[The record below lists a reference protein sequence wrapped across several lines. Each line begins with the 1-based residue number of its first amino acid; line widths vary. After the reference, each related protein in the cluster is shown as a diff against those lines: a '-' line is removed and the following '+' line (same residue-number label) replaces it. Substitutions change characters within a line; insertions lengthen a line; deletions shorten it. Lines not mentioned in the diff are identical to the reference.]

1 MGTKQSTKRNK
12 HRAKKS
18 YDQNK
23 EIITWDVLTSLAQGI
38 MGTLGNYERLVSE
51 MAKTYPERLED
62 YKCKETYAGF
72 YKLLEEHL
80 NQLLNLIKLHSKVDE
95 NNEIKKDANGIF
107 LYSKGICKS
116 QEEMSKVSTLVMEY
130 MNEQT
135 LVSEIGSKVLP
146 ELAVQ
151 FQVSKEIMKVI
162 TDLSTSV
169 QETEETAL
177 KELTATMV
185 EGANNGNTQKD

>member
-1 MGTKQSTKRNK
+1 MGTKQSTKRTK

-23 EIITWDVLTSLAQGI
+23 EVITWDVLTSLAQGI

-51 MAKTYPERLED
+51 MAKTYPDRLND
-62 YKCKETYAGF
+62 FKCKETYAGF

-80 NQLLNLIKLHSKVDE
+80 TQLLNLIKLHSQVDE
-95 NNEIKKDANGIF
+95 NSDIKKDANGVF
-107 LYSKGICKS
+107 LYKKGICKT
-116 QEEMSKVSTLVMEY
+116 QEEMSAVTTLIMEY

-135 LVSEIGSKVLP
+135 LVTELGSKVLP

-151 FQVSKEIMKVI
+151 FQVSKEIMKVV
-162 TDLSTSV
+162 TDLSDSV
-169 QETEETAL
+169 TAAENDAMLELAKDMKEEFHGE
-177 KELTATMV
+177 K
-185 EGANNGNTQKD
+185 

>member
-1 MGTKQSTKRNK
+1 MGTKQSTKRTK
-12 HRAKKS
+12 HRAKKN

-23 EIITWDVLTSLAQGI
+23 EVITWDVLISLAQGI
-38 MGTLGNYERLVSE
+38 MGTLGNYEKLVSE

-62 YKCKETYAGF
+62 FKCKETYTGF

-80 NQLLNLIKLHSKVDE
+80 TQLLNLIKLHSKVDE
-95 NNEIKKDANGIF
+95 NNEIKKDADGVF
-107 LYSKGICKS
+107 LYKKGICKS
-116 QEEMSKVSTLVMEY
+116 EAEMSKVSTLVMEY

-151 FQVSKEIMKVI
+151 FQVSKEIMNVI
-162 TDLSTSV
+162 QDLASSV
-169 QETEETAL
+169 KTTENEA
-177 KELTATMV
+177 MV
-185 EGANNGNTQKD
+185 EMAKGMKECADGEKQN

>member
-1 MGTKQSTKRNK
+1 MGTKQSTKRTK

-23 EIITWDVLTSLAQGI
+23 EVITWDVLTSLAQGI

-51 MAKTYPERLED
+51 MAKTYPDRLND
-62 YKCKETYAGF
+62 FKCKETYAGF

-80 NQLLNLIKLHSKVDE
+80 TQLLNLIKLHSQVDE
-95 NNEIKKDANGIF
+95 NGDIKKDANGVF
-107 LYSKGICKS
+107 LYKKGICKT
-116 QEEMSKVSTLVMEY
+116 QEEMSAVTTLIMEY

-135 LVSEIGSKVLP
+135 LVTELGSKVLP

-151 FQVSKEIMKVI
+151 FQVSKEIMKVV
-162 TDLSTSV
+162 TDLSDSV
-169 QETEETAL
+169 TAAENDAILELAKDMKEEL
-177 KELTATMV
+177 HGE
-185 EGANNGNTQKD
+185 E

>member
-1 MGTKQSTKRNK
+1 MGTKQSTKRTK

-23 EIITWDVLTSLAQGI
+23 EVITWDILTSLAQGI

-51 MAKTYPERLED
+51 MAKTYPDRLND
-62 YKCKETYAGF
+62 FKCKETYAGF

-80 NQLLNLIKLHSKVDE
+80 TQLLNLIKLHSQVDE
-95 NNEIKKDANGIF
+95 NGDIKKDAKGVF
-107 LYSKGICKS
+107 LYKKGICKT
-116 QEEMSKVSTLVMEY
+116 QEEMSAVTTLIMEY

-135 LVSEIGSKVLP
+135 LVTELGSKVLP

-151 FQVSKEIMKVI
+151 FQVSKEIMKVV
-162 TDLSTSV
+162 TDLSDSV
-169 QETEETAL
+169 TAAENDAMLELAKDMKEEL
-177 KELTATMV
+177 HGE
-185 EGANNGNTQKD
+185 E

>member
-1 MGTKQSTKRNK
+1 MGTKQSTKRTK

-23 EIITWDVLTSLAQGI
+23 EVITWDVLTSLAQGI

-51 MAKTYPERLED
+51 MAKTYPDRLND
-62 YKCKETYAGF
+62 FKCKETYAGF

-80 NQLLNLIKLHSKVDE
+80 TQLLNLIKLHSQVDE
-95 NNEIKKDANGIF
+95 NGDIKKDANGVF
-107 LYSKGICKS
+107 LYKKGICKT
-116 QEEMSKVSTLVMEY
+116 QEEMSAVTTLIMEY

-135 LVSEIGSKVLP
+135 LVTELGSKVLP

-151 FQVSKEIMKVI
+151 FQVSKEIMKVV
-162 TDLSTSV
+162 TDLSDSV
-169 QETEETAL
+169 TAAENDAMLELAKDMKEEL
-177 KELTATMV
+177 HGEK
-185 EGANNGNTQKD
+185 

>member
-1 MGTKQSTKRNK
+1 MGTKQSTKRTK

-23 EIITWDVLTSLAQGI
+23 EVITWDVLTSLAQGI

-51 MAKTYPERLED
+51 MAKTYPDRLND
-62 YKCKETYAGF
+62 FKCKETYAGF

-80 NQLLNLIKLHSKVDE
+80 TQLLNLIKLHSQVDE
-95 NNEIKKDANGIF
+95 NGDIKKDAKGVF
-107 LYSKGICKS
+107 LYKKGICKT
-116 QEEMSKVSTLVMEY
+116 QEEMSAVTTLIMEY

-135 LVSEIGSKVLP
+135 LVTELGSKVLP

-151 FQVSKEIMKVI
+151 FQVSKEIMKVV
-162 TDLSTSV
+162 TDLSDSV
-169 QETEETAL
+169 TAAENDAMLELAKDMKEEL
-177 KELTATMV
+177 HGE
-185 EGANNGNTQKD
+185 E

>member
-1 MGTKQSTKRNK
+1 MSTKQSTKRAK

-23 EIITWDVLTSLAQGI
+23 EVITWDVLTSLAQGI

-51 MAKTYPERLED
+51 MAKTYPDRLND
-62 YKCKETYAGF
+62 FKCKETYAGF

-80 NQLLNLIKLHSKVDE
+80 IQLLNLIKLHSQVDE
-95 NNEIKKDANGIF
+95 NGDIKKDAKGVF
-107 LYSKGICKS
+107 LYKKGICKT
-116 QEEMSKVSTLVMEY
+116 QEEMSAVTTLIMEY

-135 LVSEIGSKVLP
+135 LVTELGSKVLP

-151 FQVSKEIMKVI
+151 FQVSKEIMKVV
-162 TDLSTSV
+162 TDLSDSV
-169 QETEETAL
+169 TAAENDAMLELAKDMKEEL
-177 KELTATMV
+177 HGE
-185 EGANNGNTQKD
+185 E

>member
-1 MGTKQSTKRNK
+1 MGTKQSTKRTK

-23 EIITWDVLTSLAQGI
+23 EVITWDVLTSLAQGI

-51 MAKTYPERLED
+51 MAKTYPDRLND
-62 YKCKETYAGF
+62 FKCKETYAGF

-80 NQLLNLIKLHSKVDE
+80 NQLVNLIKLHSEVDA
-95 NNEIKKDANGIF
+95 NGEIKKDSNGVF
-107 LYSKGICKS
+107 LYKKGICKT
-116 QEEMSKVSTLVMEY
+116 QEEMSKVTTLIMEY

-135 LVSEIGSKVLP
+135 LVTELGSKVLP

-151 FQVSKEIMKVI
+151 FQVSKEIMNVI
-162 TDLSTSV
+162 TDLSASV
-169 QETEETAL
+169 TETENNAVKELADGL
-177 KELTATMV
+177 KENFHG
-185 EGANNGNTQKD
+185 EKQN

>member
-1 MGTKQSTKRNK
+1 MGTKQSTKRTK

-23 EIITWDVLTSLAQGI
+23 EVITWDVLTSLAQGI

-51 MAKTYPERLED
+51 MAKTYPDRLND
-62 YKCKETYAGF
+62 FKCKETYAGF

-80 NQLLNLIKLHSKVDE
+80 TQLLNLIKLHSQVDE
-95 NNEIKKDANGIF
+95 NGDIKKDAKGVF
-107 LYSKGICKS
+107 LYKKGICKT
-116 QEEMSKVSTLVMEY
+116 QEEMSAVTTLIMEY

-135 LVSEIGSKVLP
+135 LVTELGSKVLP

-151 FQVSKEIMKVI
+151 FQVSKEIMKVV
-162 TDLSTSV
+162 TDLSESV
-169 QETEETAL
+169 TAAENDAMLELAKDMKEEL
-177 KELTATMV
+177 HGE
-185 EGANNGNTQKD
+185 E

>member
-1 MGTKQSTKRNK
+1 MGTKQSTKRTK

-23 EIITWDVLTSLAQGI
+23 EVITWDVLTSLAQGI

-51 MAKTYPERLED
+51 MAKTYPDRLND
-62 YKCKETYAGF
+62 FKCKETYAGF

-80 NQLLNLIKLHSKVDE
+80 TQLLNLIKLHSQVDE
-95 NNEIKKDANGIF
+95 NGDIKKDANGVF
-107 LYSKGICKS
+107 LYKKGICKT
-116 QEEMSKVSTLVMEY
+116 QEEMSAVTTLIMEY

-135 LVSEIGSKVLP
+135 LVTELGSKVLP

-151 FQVSKEIMKVI
+151 FQVSKEIMKVV
-162 TDLSTSV
+162 TDLSDSV
-169 QETEETAL
+169 TAAENDAMLELAKDMKEEL
-177 KELTATMV
+177 HGE
-185 EGANNGNTQKD
+185 E

>member
-1 MGTKQSTKRNK
+1 MGTKQSTKRAK
-12 HRAKKS
+12 HRAKKN

-23 EIITWDVLTSLAQGI
+23 EVITWDVLISLAQGI
-38 MGTLGNYERLVSE
+38 MGTLGNYEKLVSE

-62 YKCKETYAGF
+62 FKCKETYAGF

-80 NQLLNLIKLHSKVDE
+80 TQLLNLIKLHSKVDE
-95 NNEIKKDANGIF
+95 NNEIKKDDNGVF
-107 LYSKGICKS
+107 LYKKGICKS
-116 QEEMSKVSTLVMEY
+116 EAEMSKVSILVMEY

-151 FQVSKEIMKVI
+151 FQVSKEIMNVI
-162 TDLSTSV
+162 QDLASSV
-169 QETEETAL
+169 KTTENQA
-177 KELTATMV
+177 MV
-185 EGANNGNTQKD
+185 ELAESMKECANGEKQI

>member
-1 MGTKQSTKRNK
+1 MSTKQSTKRAK

-23 EIITWDVLTSLAQGI
+23 EVITWDVLTSLAQDI
-38 MGTLGNYERLVSE
+38 MSTLGNYERLVSE
-51 MAKTYPERLED
+51 MAKTYPDRLND
-62 YKCKETYAGF
+62 FKCKETYAGF

-80 NQLLNLIKLHSKVDE
+80 NQLVNLIKLHSEVDA
-95 NNEIKKDANGIF
+95 NGEIKKDSNGVF
-107 LYSKGICKS
+107 LYKKGICKT
-116 QEEMSKVSTLVMEY
+116 QEEMSKVTTLIMEY

-135 LVSEIGSKVLP
+135 LVTELGSKVLP

-151 FQVSKEIMKVI
+151 FQVSKEIMNVI

-169 QETEETAL
+169 TETENNAVKELADGL
-177 KELTATMV
+177 KENFHG
-185 EGANNGNTQKD
+185 EKQN

>member
-1 MGTKQSTKRNK
+1 MGTKQSTKRTK

-23 EIITWDVLTSLAQGI
+23 EVITWDVLTSLAQGI

-51 MAKTYPERLED
+51 MAKTYPDRLND
-62 YKCKETYAGF
+62 FKCKETYAGF

-80 NQLLNLIKLHSKVDE
+80 TQLLNLIKLHSQVDE
-95 NNEIKKDANGIF
+95 NGDIKKDAKGVF
-107 LYSKGICKS
+107 LYKKGICKT
-116 QEEMSKVSTLVMEY
+116 QEEMSAVTTLIMEY

-135 LVSEIGSKVLP
+135 LVTELGSKVLP

-151 FQVSKEIMKVI
+151 FQVSKEIMKVV
-162 TDLSTSV
+162 TDLSDSV
-169 QETEETAL
+169 TAAENDAMLELAKDMKEEL
-177 KELTATMV
+177 HGEK
-185 EGANNGNTQKD
+185 

>member
-1 MGTKQSTKRNK
+1 MGAKQSTKRTK

-23 EIITWDVLTSLAQGI
+23 EVMTWDVLTSLAQGI

-51 MAKTYPERLED
+51 MAKTYPDRLND
-62 YKCKETYAGF
+62 FKCKETYAGF

-80 NQLLNLIKLHSKVDE
+80 TQLLNLIKLHSQVDE
-95 NNEIKKDANGIF
+95 NGDIKKDAKGVF
-107 LYSKGICKS
+107 LYKKGICKT
-116 QEEMSKVSTLVMEY
+116 QEEMSAVTTLIMEY

-135 LVSEIGSKVLP
+135 LVTELGSKVLP

-151 FQVSKEIMKVI
+151 FQVSKEIMKVV
-162 TDLSTSV
+162 TDLSDSV
-169 QETEETAL
+169 TAAENDAMLELAKDMKEEL
-177 KELTATMV
+177 HGE
-185 EGANNGNTQKD
+185 E

>member
-1 MGTKQSTKRNK
+1 MGTKQSTKRTK

-23 EIITWDVLTSLAQGI
+23 EVITWDVLTSLAQGI

-51 MAKTYPERLED
+51 MAKAYPDRLND
-62 YKCKETYAGF
+62 FKCKETYAGF

-80 NQLLNLIKLHSKVDE
+80 TQLLNLIKLHSQVDE
-95 NNEIKKDANGIF
+95 NGDIKKDAKGVF
-107 LYSKGICKS
+107 LYKKGICKT
-116 QEEMSKVSTLVMEY
+116 QEEMSAVTTLIMEY

-135 LVSEIGSKVLP
+135 LVTELGSKVLP

-151 FQVSKEIMKVI
+151 FQVSKEIMKVV
-162 TDLSTSV
+162 TDLSDSV
-169 QETEETAL
+169 TVAENDAML
-177 KELTATMV
+177 ELA
-185 EGANNGNTQKD
+185 KDMKGEFHGEK